1 MIKIINGVA
10 YQLTEITVNGIY
22 EENYENN
29 FIIPIDDAKRAVI
42 ERIMEC
48 SLKLEK
54 AIQNDGIV
62 KIEEGNYYLSN
73 GSCFVSGS
81 YETLISLRD
90 VINKDIRKGVENYC
104 FIDLG
109 KFSIEQLDQLMKS
122 LVMFYKTWNDRIAIV
137 HEKIAEKIC
146 ANIKQKTM
154 K

>member
-10 YQLTEITVNGIY
+10 YQLTEIKANGIFEEYY
-22 EENYENN
+22 EDY
-29 FIIPIDDAKRAVI
+29 FMIPIDDAKRAVI

-54 AIQNDGIV
+54 AIQNDGIA
-62 KIEEGNYYLSN
+62 KIESGNYYLSN
-73 GSCFVSGS
+73 GSCFVSKS

-90 VINKDIRKGVENYC
+90 IINEDIKKDKNYC
-104 FIDLG
+104 FTDLD
-109 KFSIEQLDQLMKS
+109 KFNIQQLDQLMKS
-122 LVMFYKTWNDRIAIV
+122 LVMFYKTWNERIAIV

-146 ANIKQKTM
+146 TNIKQKQ